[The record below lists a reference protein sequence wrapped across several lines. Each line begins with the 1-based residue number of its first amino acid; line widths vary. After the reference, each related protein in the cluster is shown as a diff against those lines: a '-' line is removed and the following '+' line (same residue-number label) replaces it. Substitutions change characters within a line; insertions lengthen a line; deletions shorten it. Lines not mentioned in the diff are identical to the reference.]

1 MLAQLVQQWY
11 GVLLDGV
18 EAVEVLL
25 PDVLDERLELDDIVH
40 AAELLAADLEQVVV
54 PLDGV
59 E

>member
-25 PDVLDERLELDDIVH
+25 PDVLDERLELDDVLH